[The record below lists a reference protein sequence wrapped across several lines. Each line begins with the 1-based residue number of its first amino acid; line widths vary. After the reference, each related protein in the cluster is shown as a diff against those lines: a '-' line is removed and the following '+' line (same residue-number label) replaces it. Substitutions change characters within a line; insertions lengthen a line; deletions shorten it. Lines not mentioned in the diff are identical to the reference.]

1 MNKTIIININSIV
14 FHIEEDAY
22 ETLRSYMIEI
32 KRHFGNSED
41 SREILEDIEN
51 RIAEMFSER
60 IQTGRKEVINREDVD
75 QVIAQMGRVSDFDV
89 EIDDEPRAEAEPKAA
104 FADHTEQSGSQQ
116 EESKEHK
123 EQTADFGFTEYLT
136 SKKLMRDM
144 DDKVLSGVCSGLGH
158 YFNIEAKWVRI
169 IFVLFFLFG
178 GSGVLLYF
186 VLWAVM
192 PKATTRADKLAMRG
206 EQANLHNFKKSF
218 DEEMKGVR
226 ENFSGAGE
234 HISRGARS
242 VGNSLGSIFSV
253 IGKILGVLVLI
264 WAGLSIIG
272 MFIFFVF
279 NVLNIMGYKNDI
291 FFDPL
296 EVLDPTSAFFAIL
309 AGCAAIII
317 PLLAIFF
324 IMLRVV
330 FKTRPMN
337 NYASMSLLAAW
348 IVSIVMIL
356 YFVVVTNQ
364 DTNQESTISVEKTI
378 EPKDTYILSENDIR
392 VIKTTDEDF
401 NNNRENGFKVGS
413 LVGNYLRE
421 DISVSIEPLDS
432 LKAPYLQYNYFAK
445 GGSYAD
451 ASNRAGKINYSVK
464 QEDNNIYFNS
474 HFTLQEKQLIRAQHV
489 HVNLFLPVGTK
500 VIIDDNLSR
509 KLDGI
514 ETWKCKAEKNSKT
527 SEWIMTKSGLK
538 CILKLEEEKAKAEEE
553 RLEEL
558 KEQQK
563 EKEEKAKEEAD
574 EKKKDK
580 TEATSE
586 DKESSTV
593 DSNA

>member
-75 QVIAQMGRVSDFDV
+75 QVIAQMGRVSDFDA
-89 EIDDEPRAEAEPKAA
+89 ELGDEPKVESKVETDPKAA
-104 FADHTEQSGSQQ
+104 FADTAEQVNSDEPEFKENPEQGS
-116 EESKEHK
+116 
-123 EQTADFGFTEYLT
+123 DYGFTEYLT

-144 DDKVLSGVCSGLGH
+144 DDKVLSGVCSGLAH

-242 VGNSLGSIFSV
+242 VGDSLGSFFSV
-253 IGKILGVLVLI
+253 IGKILAVLVLI

-272 MFIFFVF
+272 IFVFFVF
-279 NVLNIMGYKNDI
+279 NVLNIMGYQNPM
-291 FFDPL
+291 FFPPL
-296 EVLDPTSAFFAIL
+296 EVLDPASAFFAIL
-309 AGCAAIII
+309 AGTVAIII

-324 IMLRVV
+324 IMLRVI
-330 FKTRPMN
+330 FKTKPMN
-337 NYASMSLLAAW
+337 NYATMSLWAAW

-364 DTNQESTISVEKTI
+364 DFVEESTISIEKPI
-378 EPKDTYILSENDIR
+378 EQKDTYIISENDVR
-392 VIKTTDEDF
+392 VIRASDEDF
-401 NNNRENGFKVGS
+401 VQNRIGSGKNGLLK
-413 LVGNYLRE
+413 GNYLRNE
-421 DISVSIEPLDS
+421 IAIYIEPLDS
-432 LKAPYLQYNYFAK
+432 LKAPYIQYNYNAK
-445 GGSYAD
+445 GSSYAD
-451 ASNRAGKINYSVK
+451 ASARASKIAYQVNQK
-464 QEDNNIYFNS
+464 GENINFDS
-474 HFTLQEKQLIRAQHV
+474 HFTLQDKQLIRDQNV
-489 HVNLFLPVGTK
+489 RMNLYLPVGTK
-500 VIIDDNLSR
+500 VLLNRNMDWKVRDIWAHDCKGDD
-509 KLDGI
+509 
-514 ETWKCKAEKNSKT
+514 KT
-527 SEWIMTKSGLK
+527 KFSEWIMTKSGLK
-538 CILKLEEEKAKAEEE
+538 CIIKLEEEKAKEAEK
-553 RLEEL
+553 L
-558 KEQQK
+558 KEEQEEK
-563 EKEEKAKEEAD
+563 EKEAKK

-580 TEATSE
+580 EEATSE
-586 DKESSTV
+586 DEKSS
-593 DSNA
+593 SEENLA

>member
-1 MNKTIIININSIV
+1 
-14 FHIEEDAY
+14 
-22 ETLRSYMIEI
+22 MIEI

-75 QVIAQMGRVSDFDV
+75 QVIAQMGRVSDFDI
-89 EIDDEPRAEAEPKAA
+89 EIDEDLRPESEPKAA
-104 FADHTEQSGSQQ
+104 FAENA
-116 EESKEHK
+116 EETKTDEPEEK
-123 EQTADFGFTEYLT
+123 QTAEHEPDYSFTEYLT

-158 YFNIEAKWVRI
+158 YFNIETKWVRI

-192 PKATTRADKLAMRG
+192 PKASTRADKLAMRG

-242 VGNSLGSIFSV
+242 VGDSLGSFFSV
-253 IGKILGVLVLI
+253 IGKVFAVILLI

-279 NVLNIMGYKNDI
+279 NVLNIMGYHNPM
-291 FFDPL
+291 FFPPL

-309 AGCAAIII
+309 AGTLATII
-317 PLLAIFF
+317 PFLALFF

-330 FKTRPMN
+330 FKTKPMN
-337 NYASMSLLAAW
+337 NYASVSLWAAW

-364 DTNQESTISVEKTI
+364 DFIEESTISVEKPI
-378 EPKDTYILSENDIR
+378 EQKDTYIISENDVR
-392 VIKTTDEDF
+392 VIKASDEDF
-401 NNNRENGFKVGS
+401 IQKKINHSGDGLLK
-413 LVGNYLRE
+413 GNYLRNE
-421 DISVSIEPLDS
+421 ISINIEPLDT
-432 LKAPYLQYNYFAK
+432 LKPPYLQYNYIAK
-445 GGSYAD
+445 GSSYAD
-451 ASNRAGKINYSVK
+451 ASGRASKISYRVNQK
-464 QEDNNIYFNS
+464 GENIYFDS
-474 HFTLQEKQLIRAQHV
+474 HFALQEKQLIRDQHV
-489 HVNLFLPVGTK
+489 RMNLYLPVGTK
-500 VIIDDNLSR
+500 VLLMNNMDWRVSGIWGGDCKTDNNA
-509 KLDGI
+509 KY
-514 ETWKCKAEKNSKT
+514 T
-527 SEWIMTKSGLK
+527 EWVMTKNGLK
-538 CILKLEEEKAKAEEE
+538 CILKLEEEKAKEAEKLKEE
-553 RLEEL
+553 LEEQK
-558 KEQQK
+558 KEAKK
-563 EKEEKAKEEAD
+563 ENKKVKE
-574 EKKKDK
+574 
-580 TEATSE
+580 EATSE
-586 DKESSTV
+586 DNESS
-593 DSNA
+593 SEENNA